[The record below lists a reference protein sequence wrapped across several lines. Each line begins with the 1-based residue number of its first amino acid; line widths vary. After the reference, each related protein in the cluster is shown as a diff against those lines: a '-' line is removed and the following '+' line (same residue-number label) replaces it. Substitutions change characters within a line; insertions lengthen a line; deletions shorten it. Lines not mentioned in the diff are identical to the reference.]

1 MDSINQYKQKALPQ
15 MKETIAEF
23 RQLADEGEQVIR
35 NMEESEI
42 MRRENALP

>member
-1 MDSINQYKQKALPQ
+1 